1 MDNIGSILFV
11 LWIVGSWFTHVV
23 SCIKTASWVFLL
35 AGAIFF
41 PIGCVHGTGIWF
53 GLF

>member
-1 MDNIGSILFV
+1 MDSIGSILFV

-53 GLF
+53 GWF